1 MKKLRNAI
9 NQCKYLLSKDPNNRF
24 LLKEL
29 ERLKAEVK
37 VKQNISKQK
46 KIAKIIAEYK
56 ASEAG

>member
-1 MKKLRNAI
+1 MKKLRYAI
-9 NQCKYLLSKDPNNRF
+9 NQCKYLLSKEPNNRF

-56 ASEAG
+56 AAEAG

>member
-1 MKKLRNAI
+1 MKKLRDAI
-9 NQCKYLLSKDPNNRF
+9 NQCKYLLSKDPNNRL

-29 ERLKAEVK
+29 DRLKAEVK

>member
-9 NQCKYLLSKDPNNRF
+9 NQCKYLLSKEPNNRL

-29 ERLKAEVK
+29 DRLKAEVK

>member
-9 NQCKYLLSKDPNNRF
+9 NQCKYLLSKEPNNRF

>member
-9 NQCKYLLSKDPNNRF
+9 NQCKYLLSKDPNNHF

>member
-1 MKKLRNAI
+1 MKKLRYAI
-9 NQCKYLLSKDPNNRF
+9 NQCKYLLSKDPGNYF
-24 LLKEL
+24 LKRQL
-29 ERLKAEVK
+29 EQLKAEVK